1 MELINSLYEEMAALS
16 WVDWTATITALLY
29 VGLAARA
36 NSWCWFW
43 GIISCSLWAYASY
56 FFYDLYL
63 DALLQLFYVVMAF
76 VGLYNWKRGGEGQEQ
91 EEKAISRVST
101 KQHALYIIGGTV
113 LAIVFGYVFSEYTPA
128 AATYWDAFTTIFSV
142 LATFMLVQ
150 KQLDNWLYWIVIDA
164 IYTGL
169 YFSRGAYLFTILMI
183 IYTIIAMFA
192 FLKWRKLLLK
202 QI

>member
-1 MELINSLYEEMAALS
+1 MELINSLYEEIIALS

-76 VGLYNWKRGGEGQEQ
+76 VGLYNWKRGGEEQ
-91 EEKAISRVST
+91 KEKVISRLSIE
-101 KQHALYIIGGTV
+101 QHTYYIITGII
-113 LAIVFGYVFSEYTPA
+113 LAVIFGYIFSEYTPA

-150 KQLDNWLYWIVIDA
+150 KRLDNWIYWIVIDA

-183 IYTIIAMFA
+183 IYTIIALFA
-192 FLKWRKLLLK
+192 FLRWQKLLQK
-202 QI
+202 QV